1 MLMNDL
7 FAVRAVVWIAIIVT
21 VVLLIRWF
29 KNFEPFSSEVQ
40 ATQVNTEIALRVVVA
55 LVLGLAVDQ
64 LLRGISSW
72 ARHKDTN

>member
-1 MLMNDL
+1 MLMNAL
-7 FAVRAVVWIAIIVT
+7 LAVRAAVWIAIIVT

-29 KNFEPFSSEVQ
+29 KSFEPFSSEAQ
-40 ATQVNTEIALRVVVA
+40 ATQVNTEITLWVVVA

-72 ARHKDTN
+72 ARHRDTN